1 MSGSREWAEA
11 ENHGTV
17 AAWGAAMCQMI
28 VVYQHDR
35 PLRAVYLLRVDVAV
49 DDRHLLQARAQ
60 ESRPD
65 HRDLALLAPL

>member
-1 MSGSREWAEA
+1 
-11 ENHGTV
+11 
-17 AAWGAAMCQMI
+17 MCQMI